1 METMV
6 RFGPQDQLV
15 GVLCEPDPDDGAAGG
30 RGPLLVLPSAGLQP
44 RFGPFRLHV
53 ELARRLARSGVRTF
67 RFDVPGVG
75 EAARLNGCGPRE
87 ATRAALDVLAQR
99 HGEHGFVVGGVC
111 SAADIAWN
119 IAVADPR
126 VRGVLMLDGLSFAG
140 PWFQWAKILGVLRRS
155 PLQWPGVLS
164 RLFRRMQPHERAPV
178 MEDYRDWPTREQ
190 AQQQFAGL
198 VQRQVHSLWV
208 YTGGYATTFQHPRQF
223 AWSFGAVTRDPRVTM
238 LFWPDCDHTFFAR
251 SHRDRLLDT
260 VDRWLGSAFATPEAA

>member
-15 GVLCEPDPDDGAAGG
+15 GVLCEPDGG
-30 RGPLLVLPSAGLQP
+30 GTGPLLVLPSAGLQP

-75 EAARLNGCGPRE
+75 EATRLNGCGPRE
-87 ATRAALDVLAQR
+87 ATRAALDVLSER
-99 HGEHGFVVGGVC
+99 HGDAGFVVGGVC

-119 IAVADPR
+119 IAVADAR

-155 PLQWPGVLS
+155 PLRWPGIVM
-164 RLFRRMQPHERAPV
+164 RMFGRRMHPQERAPV

-190 AQQQFAGL
+190 AQQEFSRL
-198 VQRQVHSLWV
+198 VERQVHSLWV

-223 AWSFGAVTRDPRVTM
+223 AWSFGDVVRDRRVTM

-260 VDRWLGSAFATPEAA
+260 IDHWLGSAFARSEAA